1 MFTSVIISI
10 VIGLALILFAIL
22 YKKNPGLRIA
32 LGTIG
37 IALLFY
43 GGFSYG
49 AVRPIA
55 DIETFETGNKLQVE
69 YPVKNVQVVSPVD
82 GDTVSCR
89 ILTMGVYPKVHDKDI
104 WVLLRPS
111 DKKYY
116 PQSDYTNTS
125 YKERGKWQVVTRFG
139 GDEGEEFDL
148 VVYETDSLAS
158 EFFSNTI
165 AEWKKSG
172 EYEGISSAVIPP
184 GAKEVDRIQVSLK
197 NDCRG
202 VF

>member
-1 MFTSVIISI
+1 MFASAIISI
-10 VIGLALILFAIL
+10 IIGLIFVLFAII
-22 YKKNPGLRIA
+22 YKQKPGLRLA

-49 AVRPIA
+49 GLRPIA
-55 DIETFETGNKLQVE
+55 DVETFETGNKLQVK
-69 YPVKNVQVVSPVD
+69 YPVKNVQVVSPVA

-89 ILTMGVYPKVHDKDI
+89 ILTMGVYPKAHDKDI

-111 DKKYY
+111 DQKYY

-139 GDEGEEFDL
+139 GDKGEEFDL
-148 VVYETDSLAS
+148 VVFETDSLAS
-158 EFFSNTI
+158 DFFSNTI
-165 AEWKKSG
+165 EKWKKSG
-172 EYEGISSAVIPP
+172 EYEGLNSAVIPP
-184 GAKEVDRIQVSLK
+184 GAKEVNRIQVSLN